1 MLIVQVLQSGRST
14 SMAYRDMLEYMCE
27 SLSADGSDSKQLME
41 HSKSIAEAV
50 RNLISCAEELKSGAD
65 WVNPNDP
72 NVIAENELLNAAASI
87 EAAAKK
93 LSLLQPSM

>member
-1 MLIVQVLQSGRST
+1 
-14 SMAYRDMLEYMCE
+14 MAYRDMLEYMCE

-93 LSLLQPSM
+93 LSLLQPSMSFVVR